1 MSWLLVACLMTP
13 LLSAA
18 ASFIAPRG
26 GSQRATVATCG
37 TALLVALAAMLL
49 WQVSQQGVISAQMG
63 GWSAPFGISL
73 VADPLAA
80 LLLLVSAAVTLAI
93 TLFAA
98 DDVDAARSDAG
109 FHGFVQVILTGVVG
123 ALLTGD
129 VFNLY
134 VWFEVMLIGSF
145 ALMTLGA
152 DRVQLDGAVKYIALN
167 LVATVLL
174 LTAIGL
180 LHAMAGTL
188 NFADLHRVMID
199 RPQDGMSRV
208 VATFFLVAFG
218 IKAALF
224 PVFAWLPAAYHT
236 VPITVAA
243 LFAALMTKIGVYSLF
258 RVGSLVFS
266 VEMVEMRA
274 LLTAVA
280 VATLVVG
287 LAGAIAE
294 HRLRRLLAWHVM
306 VSVGIL
312 LLGVALGTELALAA
326 AFLYFVHGMLAK
338 AALFMVI
345 GMAERHGAGEHI
357 REVGGLQR
365 LSPWLAAAFLF
376 SALSLIGLPPTPGF
390 WAKLAFVKA
399 GLDAGSVL
407 LVVAVLLAGL
417 LSFLPLMRLWNEMF
431 WKAAPEPALASQTL
445 AALASAP
452 GATPPGRPMQAVT
465 LPAGMVMGLAGLTLV
480 SVLIGLAP
488 ASLYA
493 LAADASASVI
503 DPSTYVQAVLGE
515 AGDSAAMPM
524 DGPSDAAPDA
534 MSDAPRAATPD
545 AIREA
550 TSDASDTPETSQ

>member
-1 MSWLLVACLMTP
+1 VSWLLVACLMTP
-13 LLSAA
+13 LVTAA
-18 ASFIAPRG
+18 ASFVAPKG

-37 TALLVALAAMLL
+37 SVLLVLLAGLLL
-49 WQVSQQGVISAQMG
+49 WQVAGSGVLSAQMG
-63 GWSAPFGISL
+63 GWAAPFGISL

-80 LLLLVSAAVTLAI
+80 LLLFVSAAVTLAI
-93 TLFAA
+93 ALFAA
-98 DDVDAARSDAG
+98 DDVDQARSDAG
-109 FHGFVQVILTGVVG
+109 FHGFVQVVLTGVVG

-152 DRVQLDGAVKYIALN
+152 DRVQLDGAIKYIALN

-180 LHAMAGTL
+180 LHGMAGTL
-188 NFADLHRVMID
+188 NLADLHRVMAE
-199 RPQDGMSRV
+199 RPDDGMSTV

-243 LFAALMTKIGVYSLF
+243 LFAALMTKIGVYSLL
-258 RVGSLVFS
+258 RVGSLVFTG
-266 VEMVEMRA
+266 EMADMHL
-274 LLTAVA
+274 LLTGAGL
-280 VATLVVG
+280 ATLVIG

-294 HRLRRLLAWHVM
+294 QRMRRLLAWHVM

-312 LLGVALGTELALAA
+312 LLGVALGTEAALAA

-345 GMAERHGAGEHI
+345 GMAERHGAGE
-357 REVGGLQR
+357 RMDEVGGLQR

-390 WAKLAFVKA
+390 WAKLAYVKA
-399 GLDAGSVL
+399 GLDAGSVV

-431 WKAAPEPALASQTL
+431 WKAAPTPASTDEAL
-445 AALASAP
+445 AALTRKP
-452 GATPPGRPMQAVT
+452 GAAPLRQPMRAAT
-465 LPAGMVMGLAGLTLV
+465 IPAGMVCGLGGLTLL

-493 LAADASASVI
+493 LAADASATVI
-503 DPSTYVQAVLGE
+503 DPAPYLQAVLGE
-515 AGDSAAMPM
+515 A
-524 DGPSDAAPDA
+524 PSDLSTDP
-534 MSDAPRAATPD
+534 SIT
-545 AIREA
+545 
-550 TSDASDTPETSQ
+550 ETRP